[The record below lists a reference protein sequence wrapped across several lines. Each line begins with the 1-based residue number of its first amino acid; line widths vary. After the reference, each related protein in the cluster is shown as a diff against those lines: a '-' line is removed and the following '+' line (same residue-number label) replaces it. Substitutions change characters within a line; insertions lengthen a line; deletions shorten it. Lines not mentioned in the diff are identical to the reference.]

1 MCGRQ
6 RRTKEA
12 RDKEEEEEE
21 RKRLDVNADADY
33 RDNARDIYPSIN
45 SSREFRENPSVPH
58 RKEEGKVF
66 CFCFFCVSVLFR
78 LHQVQPDESIRQ

>member
-12 RDKEEEEEE
+12 RDKEEEEE

-45 SSREFRENPSVPH
+45 SSRV
-58 RKEEGKVF
+58 
-66 CFCFFCVSVLFR
+66 
-78 LHQVQPDESIRQ
+78 

>member
-12 RDKEEEEEE
+12 RDKEEEEE

-45 SSREFRENPSVPH
+45 SLRV
-58 RKEEGKVF
+58 
-66 CFCFFCVSVLFR
+66 
-78 LHQVQPDESIRQ
+78 

>member
-45 SSREFRENPSVPH
+45 SSRV
-58 RKEEGKVF
+58 
-66 CFCFFCVSVLFR
+66 
-78 LHQVQPDESIRQ
+78 